1 MPGQRHSTSQ
11 QHTDRTTSR
20 LRPPARGLELL
31 ARLRA
36 AERGQP
42 RAAPRGARIVGVVQ
56 RGVVATPRRGGKGAP
71 AVVAA
76 LAHERVHQEGVARA
90 RAAVGAAGGGAPAA
104 RNCRRRKCACTRTAA
119 SSQALAPASARR
131 GGGGMDRWWGHGEG
145 RGAVKGER
153 TAAHQ
158 RVGRRRGRTMC
169 TLRGRGGS
177 SLLAAAASCH
187 RPRSGARR
195 T

>member
-90 RAAVGAAGGGAPAA
+90 RAAVGAAGGGGPAA

-131 GGGGMDRWWGHGEG
+131 GGGGMEGGGAWRGEG
-145 RGAVKGER
+145 SSD
-153 TAAHQ
+153 
-158 RVGRRRGRTMC
+158 GRTD
-169 TLRGRGGS
+169 GS
-177 SLLAAAASCH
+177 APKSWSAARKNDVHSSWE
-187 RPRSGARR
+187 RWK
-195 T
+195 